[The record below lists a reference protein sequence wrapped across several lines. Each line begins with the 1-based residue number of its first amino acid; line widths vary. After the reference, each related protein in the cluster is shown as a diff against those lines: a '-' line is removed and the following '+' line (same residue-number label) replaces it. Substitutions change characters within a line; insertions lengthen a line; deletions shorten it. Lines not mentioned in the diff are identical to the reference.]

1 MKRKKIII
9 VILIISTLT
18 IIAYFIYNDINYKN
32 ELQRY
37 NQIKEDVRVEAITY
51 LTIIRIP
58 QSGKKAY
65 LYEDDIV
72 NPLHRGA
79 DKNIILDVDKKSYC
93 KVSIEGFVKDNKWDA
108 NVYLKCKK
116 YEDELYEETLLHILC
131 SRGIE
136 KGYQDYYDKYGWFYD
151 SFNCPERI
159 KNEYY

>member
-1 MKRKKIII
+1 MKIKKIII

-37 NQIKEDVRVEAITY
+37 NQIKEDIRVEAITY

-79 DKNIILDVDKKSYC
+79 DKNIILDVDNKSYC